1 MPDFLTATAP
11 LLTPAF
17 TWAGSAF
24 TWLEMLATAL
34 ALWMVVCNLRVNP
47 LGWPLAIISSALYG
61 LLFIHSKLYGEAAL
75 QAVFIVLGGW
85 GWWQWLRG
93 TGDHGQALTVRQ
105 LTPRQR
111 RLALA
116 ATLAAW
122 PLLGLLLAR
131 ITDSDVPY
139 LDALPTVGS
148 LTGQYLLARK
158 WVDNWPAWVAVNVF
172 SVLLFATKGL
182 WLTTGLY
189 AVFALLALLGW
200 RAWRALLHRP
210 ASPQAQATGATV

>member
-148 LTGQYLLARK
+148 LTGQYLRARK
-158 WVDNWPAWVAVNVF
+158 WVDNWPTWVLVNVF
-172 SVLLFATKGL
+172 SVGLFATKGL
-182 WLTTGLY
+182 WLTVGLY
-189 AVFALLALLGW
+189 AVFAVLALVGW
-200 RAWRALLHRP
+200 RAWGAMLARP
-210 ASPQAQATGATV
+210 APAGTA